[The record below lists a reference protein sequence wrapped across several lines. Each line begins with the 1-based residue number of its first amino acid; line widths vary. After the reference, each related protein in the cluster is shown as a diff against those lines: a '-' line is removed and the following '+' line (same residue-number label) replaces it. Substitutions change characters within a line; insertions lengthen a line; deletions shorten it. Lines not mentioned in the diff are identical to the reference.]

1 MFFSSHQFSVHTEQ
15 KKKRRPGSLA
25 LQSPVSAPAPRTT
38 FHIRT
43 GPPRLPAMAEV
54 LAALADGAPLAR
66 DRVLRVKVGRALD
79 VLDRTLE
86 LYG

>member
-1 MFFSSHQFSVHTEQ
+1 
-15 KKKRRPGSLA
+15 
-25 LQSPVSAPAPRTT
+25 
-38 FHIRT
+38 
-43 GPPRLPAMAEV
+43 MAEV

-66 DRVLRVKVGRALD
+66 DRVLRGKVGRALD